1 MALTVKGLEA
11 LKPGKWLSESAR
23 NEGQLRAKGS
33 TKGVRFY
40 FRYRRSDGTTDDLP
54 LGRFHQN
61 GKDGVKLDEAKAK
74 AADWRKRYKNGE
86 RNLREALAAGERERE
101 RERKAKDAAE
111 QTAKDAEAARRQ
123 RTLGALLIAYADQ
136 LERNGKAS
144 ARSVRA
150 ELFHHVCDAWPKL
163 WAAPLANV
171 TADDLLAILA
181 LPNEHGHKR
190 QAEKVRAYLR
200 AAYAAGMKARHNA
213 AALPA
218 LRALRVTANPA
229 RDLTPIEGANKFRN
243 RALSLAEL
251 RYYWKRIRDVPDY
264 AALRFHLLT
273 GCQRVEQLTRITQA
287 DYDAD
292 TKTVRL
298 LDTKGRRATPRE
310 HHVPLI
316 ASATDAIRDMQGGA
330 LGPHL
335 FTVTAGQSGASY
347 FSIRDRVRAVVEAM
361 QTAGELPG
369 GPFTPGD
376 LRRTVETRLADAG
389 VSRDVRAHL
398 QSHGLGGVQERHYD
412 RHDYL
417 PQTRTALDTLHR
429 LLTGTGAKIVSIKR
443 KAS

>member
-1 MALTVKGLEA
+1 MDKKTLLTPAGITA
-11 LKPGKWLSESAR
+11 LKAGEWASDRAPRGEGRLLARRLSDGVMLYYRYTKPDGQRDTLRVGPFDKSGRDGLTLAAAR
-23 NEGQLRAKGS
+23 EKAAELRQQRKTSEGDIRVAWANEQRENDRMRRAK
-33 TKGVRFY
+33 
-40 FRYRRSDGTTDDLP
+40 
-54 LGRFHQN
+54 
-61 GKDGVKLDEAKAK
+61 E
-74 AADWRKRYKNGE
+74 
-86 RNLREALAAGERERE
+86 
-101 RERKAKDAAE
+101 AAE
-111 QTAKDAEAARRQ
+111 QAAIEATATSKS
-123 RTLGALLIAYADQ
+123 RTLGALLTAYADQ
-136 LERNGKAS
+136 LERNGKTS

-150 ELFHHVCDAWPKL
+150 ELFHHVRDAWPTL
-163 WAAPLANV
+163 WAAPLADV
-171 TADDLLAILA
+171 TADDLLSIVAAPADAGKL
-181 LPNEHGHKR
+181 R

-200 AAYAAGMKARHNA
+200 ASYAAGVKARHNA
-213 AALPA
+213 KALPT
-218 LRALRVTANPA
+218 LRALRVTTNTA
-229 RDLTPIEGANKFRN
+229 RDLTPIEGANKSRN

-251 RYYWKRIRDVPDY
+251 RNYWKRIRRVPDY

-273 GCQRVEQLTRITQA
+273 GGQRVEQLTRVTQA

-292 TKTVRL
+292 TKTIRL

-316 ASATDAIRDMQGGA
+316 APAADAMRDMHGGA

-376 LRRTVETRLADAG
+376 LRRTVETRHADAG

-429 LLTGTGAKIVSIKR
+429 LLTGTG
-443 KAS
+443 